1 MDFVL
6 ALHSHLPYVLNHGRW
21 PHGSDWI
28 AEGTL
33 DTYLPL
39 LEVFR
44 ALSAD
49 GVPAPVTIGVTP
61 VLANQLASP
70 VFQAEMEDY
79 FVQRLAACAEAPA
92 SLDSTGDGQL
102 KPVADFWKERITRLR
117 TLWRTID
124 GDVVGALRQLEDAGR
139 IEIMGSA
146 ATHGFLPLLGRDE
159 SIQLQ
164 LAVGF
169 REHERLFGRAPRG
182 CWLPECAYRPR
193 GPWDPWPGSPR
204 AAVRRGTDEFV
215 ADAGFGWVFVDAH
228 LVMGGTPIGISTGG
242 EIHSSARQEPLLGR
256 SPYRGYGVLSG
267 GSTRLSTL
275 VRDPRVTRQVW
286 SRQEGYPG
294 DGDYLEFHK
303 LRWPGGLRLWRVTGS
318 GIDLG
323 GKQPYDPARAAAQ
336 AAIHARHF
344 AGLLAEVAAEL
355 PAKEHPVLAAPFDTE
370 LFGHWWFEG
379 PDFLSAMY
387 RSLAGAG
394 TISATTASAHLD
406 RHPPRTAV
414 RLPEGTWGANGDYS
428 MWLGP
433 RTAWTWQRLWPLE
446 ETFWSIAART
456 IDMPARHAV
465 LAQAARTLL
474 LAQSSDWQFIMST
487 GVVADYGERR
497 FKEHCSDLER
507 LLQGL
512 GSDSTEEFG
521 ESAALAER
529 LRHRD
534 DLFPEV
540 LAGVRRAL
548 GGSRAPGASSAPAAT

>member
-28 AEGTL
+28 AEGAL

-44 ALSAD
+44 ALGAD
-49 GVPAPVTIGVTP
+49 GIAAPVTIGVTP

-79 FVQRLAACAEAPA
+79 FDQRLAACAEAPA
-92 SLDSTGDGQL
+92 SLESTGDGHL
-102 KPVADFWKERITRLR
+102 RPVAEFWKERITRLR

-124 GDVVGALRQLEDAGR
+124 GDVIGALRELEDAGR

-228 LVMGGTPIGISTGG
+228 LVMGGTPVGISTGG
-242 EIHSSARQEPLLGR
+242 EIHTTARPETAHGR

-267 GSTRLSTL
+267 GAARINAL
-275 VRDPRVTRQVW
+275 VRDPRVARQVW

-323 GKQPYDPARAAAQ
+323 AKQPYDPSRAAAQ

-344 AGLLAEVAAEL
+344 AGLLGEVAAEL

-379 PDFLSAMY
+379 PDFLSAMF
-387 RSLAGAG
+387 RSLAGADA
-394 TISATTASAHLD
+394 IRATTASAHLD

-428 MWLGP
+428 MWIGP

-465 LAQAARTLL
+465 LAQAARALL

-507 LLQGL
+507 LLKGL

-534 DLFPEV
+534 DLFPDV

-548 GGSRAPGASSAPAAT
+548 GGSSRTPARA